1 VASAGLRALALKR
14 SQANEAAC
22 SGLRVAVA
30 QRWSNIGGEDEMQP
44 GLNKPL
50 VLAVDDEPAVLEAY
64 RLILEDNCEVRTVTD
79 GAAALKL
86 LAQEDIRLVILD
98 LRLPDMEG
106 LEVLLRL
113 KEMDEYVGVVVVT
126 AVGDVK
132 TAVRAMQAG
141 ASEYL
146 VKPFDVE
153 TLQAVVS
160 RTLER
165 QALMREVLYLRS
177 EMEGHHAFVDIVGRD
192 EKMLEI
198 FELIKRVADSD
209 ATVLITG
216 ESGTGKELIAR
227 AIHQHSHRAHKP
239 FVAVNCTA
247 IPENLIESE
256 LFGHERGAFTG
267 AVQRRIGKFELA
279 HSGTLF
285 LDEIGNMRLDMQT
298 KLLRALQ
305 EREIERVGGER
316 TIKVDVRIVAATNA
330 DLRELV
336 KARIFRD
343 DLYYR
348 LNVIPIYVPPLR
360 ERPADIPLLVH
371 YFLDKYNRQFNRR
384 VRGFSPTAMEALQA
398 YHWPGNVRELENIVE
413 RLVVIS
419 KHEIIQLRELP
430 LDLQS
435 VQAPLIEQLD
445 EEGYDLRRA
454 VQQFEREY
462 IRRVLEKTHWNQT
475 AAARILGIHRNTL
488 LGKIA
493 QLDLR

>member
-1 VASAGLRALALKR
+1 MHGKESHMQIEAS
-14 SQANEAAC
+14 
-22 SGLRVAVA
+22 
-30 QRWSNIGGEDEMQP
+30 I
-44 GLNKPL
+44 PL
-50 VLAVDDEPAVLEAY
+50 VLAVDDEPGVLESY
-64 RLILEDNCEVRTVTD
+64 KVVLEDTCEVRTVAD
-79 GAAALKL
+79 GTAALKVV
-86 LAQEDIRLVILD
+86 AHEDIRLVILD

-106 LEVLLRL
+106 LEVLQRI
-113 KEMDEYVGVVVVT
+113 KEMDEYLGVIVVT

-153 TLQAVVS
+153 TLQGVVS

-165 QALMREVLYLRS
+165 QALMKEVLYLRS
-177 EMEGHHAFVDIVGRD
+177 EVEGYHSFVDIVGRD
-192 EKMLEI
+192 EKMVEI
-198 FELIKRVADSD
+198 FDLVGQVADSD
-209 ATVLITG
+209 ATVLVTG
-216 ESGTGKELIAR
+216 ESGTGKELVAR
-227 AIHQHSHRAHKP
+227 AIHRQSRRSQRP

-247 IPENLIESE
+247 IPEHLIESE

-279 HSGTLF
+279 HSGTLL
-285 LDEIGNMRLDMQT
+285 LDEIGSMRLDMQT

-336 KARIFRD
+336 KTKAFRD

-348 LNVIPIYVPPLR
+348 LNVIPVFVPPLR
-360 ERPADIPLLVH
+360 SRKGDIALLVQ
-371 YFLDKYNRQFNRR
+371 YFLAKYNRQFNRQ
-384 VRGFSPTAMEALQA
+384 VRGFSLAAMEALQA
-398 YHWPGNVRELENIVE
+398 YDWPGNVRELENIVE

-419 KHEIIQLRELP
+419 KHETIQLRDLP

-435 VQAPLIEQLD
+435 SHTPLVEQME
-445 EEGYDLRRA
+445 EEGYDLRKA

-475 AAARILGIHRNTL
+475 MAARMLGIHRNTL
-488 LGKIA
+488 LGKIE

>member
-1 VASAGLRALALKR
+1 
-14 SQANEAAC
+14 
-22 SGLRVAVA
+22 
-30 QRWSNIGGEDEMQP
+30 MQP
-44 GLNKPL
+44 EASKSL
-50 VLAVDDEPAVLEAY
+50 VLAVDDEPGVLESY
-64 RLILEDNCEVRTVTD
+64 KIILEDTCEVHTVAD
-79 GAAALKL
+79 GTAALKA
-86 LAQEDIRLVILD
+86 LAHEDIRLVILD

-106 LEVLLRL
+106 LEVLLRI
-113 KEMDEYVGVVVVT
+113 KEMDEYIGVIVVT

-165 QALMREVLYLRS
+165 QALMKEVLYLRS
-177 EMEGHHAFVDIVGRD
+177 EVEGYYPFVDIVGRD

-198 FELIKRVADSD
+198 FDLIERVADSD

-227 AIHQHSHRAHKP
+227 AIHQQSRRAQKP

-247 IPENLIESE
+247 IPESLIESE

-285 LDEIGNMRLDMQT
+285 LDEIGSMRLDMQT

-336 KARIFRD
+336 KAKVFRD

-348 LNVIPIYVPPLR
+348 LNVIPVFVPPLR
-360 ERPADIPLLVH
+360 ARKDDIPLLVQ
-371 YFLDKYNRQFNRR
+371 YFIDKYNRQFNRH
-384 VRGFSPTAMEALQA
+384 VRGFSLATMEALQA
-398 YHWPGNVRELENIVE
+398 YDWPGNVRELENIVE

-419 KHEIIQLRELP
+419 KHEMIQLRELP

-435 VQAPLIEQLD
+435 SHTPLVEQLE
-445 EEGYDLRRA
+445 EEGYDLRKA

-462 IRRVLEKTHWNQT
+462 IRRVLEKTRWNQT
-475 AAARILGIHRNTL
+475 LAARMLGIHRNTL
-488 LGKIA
+488 LGKLE

>member
-1 VASAGLRALALKR
+1 MHGKEGHMQSEAS
-14 SQANEAAC
+14 
-22 SGLRVAVA
+22 
-30 QRWSNIGGEDEMQP
+30 IP
-44 GLNKPL
+44 H
-50 VLAVDDEPAVLEAY
+50 VLAVDDEPGVLESY
-64 RLILEDNCEVRTVTD
+64 KVVLEDTCEVRTVSD
-79 GAAALKL
+79 GAAALKV
-86 LAQEDIRLVILD
+86 LAHEDIRLVILD

-106 LEVLLRL
+106 LEVLQRI
-113 KEMDEYVGVVVVT
+113 KEMDEYLGVIVVT

-153 TLQAVVS
+153 TLQGVVS

-165 QALMREVLYLRS
+165 QALMKEVLYLRS
-177 EMEGHHAFVDIVGRD
+177 EVEGYHPFVDIVGRD
-192 EKMLEI
+192 EKMV
-198 FELIKRVADSD
+198 ELFDLVGQVADSD
-209 ATVLITG
+209 ATVLVTG

-227 AIHQHSHRAHKP
+227 AIHRQSRRSQRP

-247 IPENLIESE
+247 IPEHLIESE

-279 HSGTLF
+279 HSGTLL
-285 LDEIGNMRLDMQT
+285 LDEIGSMRLDMQT

-336 KARIFRD
+336 KAKAFRD

-348 LNVIPIYVPPLR
+348 LNVIPVFVPPLR
-360 ERPADIPLLVH
+360 SRKSDIGLLVQ
-371 YFLDKYNRQFNRR
+371 YFLAKYNRQFNRQ
-384 VRGFSPTAMEALQA
+384 VRGFSLAAMDALQA
-398 YHWPGNVRELENIVE
+398 YNWPGNVRELENIVE

-419 KHEIIQLRELP
+419 KHETIQLRDFP

-435 VQAPLIEQLD
+435 AHTPLVEQLE
-445 EEGYDLRRA
+445 EEGYDLRKA

-475 AAARILGIHRNTL
+475 MAARMLGIHRNTL
-488 LGKIA
+488 LGKIE
-493 QLDLR
+493 QLELR

>member
-1 VASAGLRALALKR
+1 
-14 SQANEAAC
+14 
-22 SGLRVAVA
+22 
-30 QRWSNIGGEDEMQP
+30 MQP
-44 GLNKPL
+44 EISKPL
-50 VLAVDDEPAVLEAY
+50 VLAVDDEPSVLESY
-64 RLILEDNCEVRTVTD
+64 KVILEDTCEVRTAAD
-79 GAAALKL
+79 GAAALNI
-86 LAQEDIRLVILD
+86 LAREDIRLVLLD
-98 LRLPDMEG
+98 LRLPGIGG
-106 LEVLLRL
+106 LEVLLRI
-113 KEMDEYVGVVVVT
+113 KEIDEYLGVIVVT

-153 TLQAVVS
+153 TLQGVVS

-165 QALMREVLYLRS
+165 QALMKEVLYLRS
-177 EMEGHHAFVDIVGRD
+177 EVEGYHPFVDIVGRD
-192 EKMLEI
+192 EKMCEI
-198 FELIKRVADSD
+198 FELIERVADSD

-227 AIHQHSHRAHKP
+227 AIHRQSRRAQKP

-247 IPENLIESE
+247 IPEHLIESE

-279 HSGTLF
+279 HGGTLF
-285 LDEIGNMRLDMQT
+285 LDEIGSMRLDMQT

-336 KARIFRD
+336 KAKAFRD

-348 LNVIPIYVPPLR
+348 LNVIPVYVPPLR
-360 ERPADIPLLVH
+360 ARKGDITLLVQ
-371 YFLDKYNRQFNRR
+371 YFLDKYNRHFNRR
-384 VRGFSPTAMEALQA
+384 VQGFSQAAMEAMQA
-398 YHWPGNVRELENIVE
+398 YDWPGNVRELENIVE
-413 RLVVIS
+413 RLVVVS
-419 KHEIIQLRELP
+419 QHEAIQLRELP
-430 LDLQS
+430 LDLQPS
-435 VQAPLIEQLD
+435 HTPLIEQIE
-445 EEGYDLRRA
+445 EEGYDLRKA

-475 AAARILGIHRNTL
+475 VAARMLGIHRNTL
-488 LGKIA
+488 LGKIE
-493 QLDLR
+493 QLELR

>member
-1 VASAGLRALALKR
+1 MPIEAS
-14 SQANEAAC
+14 
-22 SGLRVAVA
+22 
-30 QRWSNIGGEDEMQP
+30 
-44 GLNKPL
+44 KPL
-50 VLAVDDEPAVLEAY
+50 VLAVDDEPGVLESY
-64 RLILEDNCEVRTVTD
+64 KVVLEDTCEVRTISD
-79 GAAALKL
+79 GAAALKV
-86 LAQEDIRLVILD
+86 LAHEDIRLVILD

-106 LEVLLRL
+106 LEVLQRI
-113 KEMDEYVGVVVVT
+113 KEMDEYLGVIVVT

-153 TLQAVVS
+153 TLQGVVS

-165 QALMREVLYLRS
+165 QALMKEVLYLRS
-177 EMEGHHAFVDIVGRD
+177 EVEGYHPFVDIVGRD
-192 EKMLEI
+192 EKMVEI
-198 FELIKRVADSD
+198 FDLIGQVADSD
-209 ATVLITG
+209 ATVLVTG

-227 AIHQHSHRAHKP
+227 AIHRQSRRSQRP

-247 IPENLIESE
+247 IPEHLIESE

-279 HSGTLF
+279 HSGTLL
-285 LDEIGNMRLDMQT
+285 LDEIGSMRLDMQT

-336 KARIFRD
+336 KTKAFRD

-348 LNVIPIYVPPLR
+348 LNVIPVFVPPLR
-360 ERPADIPLLVH
+360 SRKGDIALLVQ
-371 YFLDKYNRQFNRR
+371 YFLSKYNRQFNRS
-384 VRGFSPTAMEALQA
+384 VRGFSLAAMDALHA
-398 YHWPGNVRELENIVE
+398 YDWPGNVRELENIVE

-419 KHEIIQLRELP
+419 RHETIQLRDLP

-435 VQAPLIEQLD
+435 SHTPLVEQL
-445 EEGYDLRRA
+445 EGEGYDLRKA

-475 AAARILGIHRNTL
+475 MAARMLGIHRNTL
-488 LGKIA
+488 LGKIE

>member
-1 VASAGLRALALKR
+1 
-14 SQANEAAC
+14 
-22 SGLRVAVA
+22 
-30 QRWSNIGGEDEMQP
+30 MQP
-44 GLNKPL
+44 EVGNPR
-50 VLAVDDEPAVLEAY
+50 VLAVDDEPGVLESY
-64 RLILEDNCEVRTVTD
+64 KVILEDTCEVRTVAD
-79 GAAALKL
+79 GTTALKVL
-86 LAQEDIRLVILD
+86 THEDVRLVILD

-106 LEVLLRL
+106 IEVLARI
-113 KEMDEYVGVVVVT
+113 KEMDEYLGVIVVT

-146 VKPFDVE
+146 VKPFDIE
-153 TLQAVVS
+153 TLQAIVA

-165 QALMREVLYLRS
+165 QALMKEVLYLRS
-177 EMEGHHAFVDIVGRD
+177 EVEGYHPFVDILGRD

-198 FELIKRVADSD
+198 FELIERVSDSD

-227 AIHQHSHRAHKP
+227 ALHQRSHRALRP
-239 FVAVNCTA
+239 FVAINCTA

-285 LDEIGNMRLDMQT
+285 LDEIGSMRLDMQT

-330 DLRELV
+330 DLRALV
-336 KARIFRD
+336 KAKAFRD

-348 LNVIPIYVPPLR
+348 LNVIPVYVPPLR
-360 ERPADIPLLVH
+360 ARKSDIALLVQ
-371 YFLDKYNRQFNRR
+371 YFLEKYNRQFNRS
-384 VRGFSPTAMEALQA
+384 VRSFSLAAIEAMQA
-398 YHWPGNVRELENIVE
+398 YDWPGNVRELENIVE

-419 KHEIIQLRELP
+419 KHEAIQLRELP
-430 LDLQS
+430 LDFQPS
-435 VQAPLIEQLD
+435 HSPLIEQI
-445 EEGYDLRRA
+445 EEDGYDLRKA

-475 AAARILGIHRNTL
+475 VAARMLGIHRNTL
-488 LGKIA
+488 LGKIE

>member
-1 VASAGLRALALKR
+1 
-14 SQANEAAC
+14 
-22 SGLRVAVA
+22 
-30 QRWSNIGGEDEMQP
+30 
-44 GLNKPL
+44 
-50 VLAVDDEPAVLEAY
+50 
-64 RLILEDNCEVRTVTD
+64 
-79 GAAALKL
+79 
-86 LAQEDIRLVILD
+86 
-98 LRLPDMEG
+98 
-106 LEVLLRL
+106 
-113 KEMDEYVGVVVVT
+113 
-126 AVGDVK
+126 
-132 TAVRAMQAG
+132 MQAG

-153 TLQAVVS
+153 TLQGVVS

-165 QALMREVLYLRS
+165 QALMKEVLYLRS
-177 EMEGHHAFVDIVGRD
+177 EVEGYHPFVDIVGRD
-192 EKMLEI
+192 EKMVEI
-198 FELIKRVADSD
+198 FDLVGQVADSD
-209 ATVLITG
+209 ATVLVTG

-227 AIHQHSHRAHKP
+227 AIHRQSRRSQRP

-247 IPENLIESE
+247 IPEHLIESE

-279 HSGTLF
+279 HGGTLL
-285 LDEIGNMRLDMQT
+285 LDEIGSMRLDMQT

-336 KARIFRD
+336 KTKAFRD

-348 LNVIPIYVPPLR
+348 LNVIPVFVPPLR
-360 ERPADIPLLVH
+360 SRKGDIALLVQ
-371 YFLDKYNRQFNRR
+371 YFLTKYNRQFNRL
-384 VRGFSPTAMEALQA
+384 VRGFSPAAMDALHA
-398 YHWPGNVRELENIVE
+398 YDWPGNVRELENIVE

-419 KHEIIQLRELP
+419 RHETIQLRDLP

-435 VQAPLIEQLD
+435 SHTPLVEQL
-445 EEGYDLRRA
+445 EGEGYDLRKA

-475 AAARILGIHRNTL
+475 VAARMLGIHRNTL
-488 LGKIA
+488 LGKID
-493 QLDLR
+493 QLELR

>member
-1 VASAGLRALALKR
+1 M
-14 SQANEAAC
+14 E
-22 SGLRVAVA
+22 SG
-30 QRWSNIGGEDEMQP
+30 SS
-44 GLNKPL
+44 KPL

-64 RLILEDNCEVRTVTD
+64 RIILEDACEVCAATD
-79 GAAALKL
+79 GAAALKM

-98 LRLPDMEG
+98 LRLPDIEG
-106 LEVLLRL
+106 LEVLLRM
-113 KEMDEYVGVVVVT
+113 KEMDEYLGVVVVT

-146 VKPFDVE
+146 VKPFNIE

-165 QALMREVLYLRS
+165 QALMKEVLYLRS
-177 EMEGHHAFVDIVGRD
+177 EVEGYHPFVDIVGRD

-216 ESGTGKELIAR
+216 ESGTGKELVAR
-227 AIHQHSHRAHKP
+227 AIYQHSRRAQKP

-247 IPENLIESE
+247 VPENLIESE

-267 AVQRRIGKFELA
+267 AIHRRIGKFELA

-285 LDEIGNMRLDMQT
+285 LDEVGSMRLDMQT
-298 KLLRALQ
+298 KLLRVLQ

-336 KARIFRD
+336 KTRLFRD

-348 LNVIPIYVPPLR
+348 LNVVTIYVPPLR
-360 ERPADIPLLVH
+360 ERPGDIPLLVH
-371 YFLDKYNRQFNRR
+371 HFLEKYNRQFNRR
-384 VRGFSPTAMEALQA
+384 VRGFSPAAMEMLRA
-398 YHWPGNVRELENIVE
+398 YQWPGNVRELENIVE

-435 VQAPLIEQLD
+435 SQAPLVEQFD

-462 IRRVLEKTHWNQT
+462 IRRVLEKTRWNQT

-488 LGKIA
+488 LGKIG
-493 QLDLR
+493 QFDLR

>member
-1 VASAGLRALALKR
+1 
-14 SQANEAAC
+14 
-22 SGLRVAVA
+22 
-30 QRWSNIGGEDEMQP
+30 MQP
-44 GLNKPL
+44 EVSKPL
-50 VLAVDDEPAVLEAY
+50 VLAVDDEPGVLESY
-64 RLILEDNCEVRTVTD
+64 KIILEDTCEVRTVAD
-79 GAAALKL
+79 GTAALKVL
-86 LAQEDIRLVILD
+86 THEDIRLVILD

-106 LEVLLRL
+106 LEVLLRV
-113 KEMDEYVGVVVVT
+113 KEMDEYLGVVVVT

-146 VKPFDVE
+146 VKPFDIE
-153 TLQAVVS
+153 TLQAVVA

-165 QALMREVLYLRS
+165 QALMKEVLYLRS
-177 EMEGHHAFVDIVGRD
+177 EVEGYHPFVDIVGRD
-192 EKMLEI
+192 ESMLEI
-198 FELIKRVADSD
+198 FELIDRVSDSD

-227 AIHQHSHRAHKP
+227 ALHQRSHRSLRP
-239 FVAVNCTA
+239 FVAINCTA

-285 LDEIGNMRLDMQT
+285 LDEIGSMRLDMQT

-316 TIKVDVRIVAATNA
+316 TIKVDVRVVAATNA

-336 KARIFRD
+336 KAKAFRD

-348 LNVIPIYVPPLR
+348 LNVIPVYVPPLR
-360 ERPADIPLLVH
+360 ARKGDIALLIQ
-371 YFLDKYNRQFNRR
+371 YFLDKYNRQFNRQ
-384 VRGFSPTAMEALQA
+384 VRGFSPAAIEAMQA
-398 YHWPGNVRELENIVE
+398 YDWPGNVRELENIVE

-419 KHEIIQLRELP
+419 KHESIQLRELP
-430 LDLQS
+430 LDFQPS
-435 VQAPLIEQLD
+435 HSPLIEQI
-445 EEGYDLRRA
+445 EEDGYDLRKA

-475 AAARILGIHRNTL
+475 VAARMLGIHRNTL
-488 LGKIA
+488 LGKIE

>member
-1 VASAGLRALALKR
+1 
-14 SQANEAAC
+14 
-22 SGLRVAVA
+22 
-30 QRWSNIGGEDEMQP
+30 MQP
-44 GLNKPL
+44 EASKPF
-50 VLAVDDEPAVLEAY
+50 VLAVDDEPGVLESY
-64 RLILEDNCEVRTVTD
+64 KIILEDTCEVHTVGD
-79 GAAALKL
+79 GTTALKV
-86 LAQEDIRLVILD
+86 LAHEDIHLVILD

-106 LEVLLRL
+106 LEVLLRI
-113 KEMDEYVGVVVVT
+113 KEMDEYIGVIVVT

-146 VKPFDVE
+146 VKPFDIE

-165 QALMREVLYLRS
+165 QALMKEVLYLRS
-177 EMEGHHAFVDIVGRD
+177 EVEGYHPFVDIVGRD
-192 EKMLEI
+192 ERMLEI
-198 FELIKRVADSD
+198 FELIERVADSD
-209 ATVLITG
+209 ATVLIIG

-227 AIHQHSHRAHKP
+227 AIHQQSCRAQKP

-247 IPENLIESE
+247 IPEHLIESE

-267 AVQRRIGKFELA
+267 AVLRRIGKFELA

-285 LDEIGNMRLDMQT
+285 LDEIGSMRLDMQT

-305 EREIERVGGER
+305 AREIERVGGER

-336 KARIFRD
+336 KTKAFRD

-348 LNVIPIYVPPLR
+348 LNVVPVYVPPLR
-360 ERPADIPLLVH
+360 SRKSDIPLLVQ

-384 VRGFSPTAMEALQA
+384 VRGFSPAAMDTLQG
-398 YHWPGNVRELENIVE
+398 YDWPGNVRELENIVE

-419 KHEIIQLRELP
+419 KHETIQLRELP

-435 VQAPLIEQLD
+435 SHTPLVEQLE
-445 EEGYDLRRA
+445 EEGYDLRKA

-475 AAARILGIHRNTL
+475 VAARMLGIHRNTL
-488 LGKIA
+488 LGKIE
-493 QLDLR
+493 QLELRKGALLPLTEPLSRR

>member
-1 VASAGLRALALKR
+1 MQEKEG
-14 SQANEAAC
+14 
-22 SGLRVAVA
+22 
-30 QRWSNIGGEDEMQP
+30 DMQP
-44 GLNKPL
+44 EASMPL
-50 VLAVDDEPAVLEAY
+50 VLAVDDEPGVLESY
-64 RLILEDNCEVRTVTD
+64 KIILEDTCEVRTVAD
-79 GAAALKL
+79 GTTALKV
-86 LAQEDIRLVILD
+86 LAREDIRLVILD

-106 LEVLLRL
+106 IEVLSRV
-113 KEMDEYVGVVVVT
+113 KEMDEYLGVIVVT

-132 TAVRAMQAG
+132 TAVQAMQAG

-146 VKPFDVE
+146 VKPFDIE
-153 TLQAVVS
+153 TLQAVVA

-165 QALMREVLYLRS
+165 QALMKEVLYLRS
-177 EMEGHHAFVDIVGRD
+177 EVEGYHPFVDIVGRD
-192 EKMLEI
+192 EKMVEI
-198 FELIKRVADSD
+198 FELIERVADSD

-227 AIHQHSHRAHKP
+227 AIHQQSHRAQRP
-239 FVAVNCTA
+239 FVAINCTA
-247 IPENLIESE
+247 IPEHLIESE

-285 LDEIGNMRLDMQT
+285 LDEIGSMRLDMQT

-336 KARIFRD
+336 KARAFRD

-348 LNVIPIYVPPLR
+348 LNVIPVYVPPLR
-360 ERPADIPLLVH
+360 ARKSDIPLLVQ
-371 YFLDKYNRQFNRR
+371 YFLGKYNRQFNRH
-384 VRGFSPTAMEALQA
+384 VQGFSPAAMEVMKT
-398 YHWPGNVRELENIVE
+398 YDWPGNVRELENIVE
-413 RLVVIS
+413 RLVVIT
-419 KHEIIQLRELP
+419 KHESIQLRELP

-435 VQAPLIEQLD
+435 SHAPLVEQLED
-445 EEGYDLRRA
+445 EGYDLRKA

-475 AAARILGIHRNTL
+475 VAARMLGIHRNTL
-488 LGKIA
+488 LGKIE

>member
-1 VASAGLRALALKR
+1 MQFEAS
-14 SQANEAAC
+14 
-22 SGLRVAVA
+22 
-30 QRWSNIGGEDEMQP
+30 
-44 GLNKPL
+44 KPL
-50 VLAVDDEPAVLEAY
+50 VLAVDDEPGVLESY
-64 RLILEDNCEVRTVTD
+64 KVVLEETCDVRTVAEA
-79 GAAALKL
+79 AAALKVL
-86 LAQEDIRLVILD
+86 THEDIRLVILD

-106 LEVLLRL
+106 LDVLMRI
-113 KEMDEYVGVVVVT
+113 KEMDEYLGVIVVT

-132 TAVRAMQAG
+132 TAVQAMQAG

-153 TLQAVVS
+153 TLQGVVS

-165 QALMREVLYLRS
+165 QALMKEVLYLRS
-177 EMEGHHAFVDIVGRD
+177 EVEGYHPFVDIVGRD
-192 EKMLEI
+192 EKMVEI
-198 FELIKRVADSD
+198 FELVGQVADSD
-209 ATVLITG
+209 ATVLVTG
-216 ESGTGKELIAR
+216 ESGTGKELVAR
-227 AIHQHSHRAHKP
+227 AIHRQSRRSHRP

-247 IPENLIESE
+247 IPEHLIESE

-279 HSGTLF
+279 HSGTLL
-285 LDEIGNMRLDMQT
+285 LDEIGSMRLDMQT
-298 KLLRALQ
+298 KLLRVLQ

-330 DLRELV
+330 DLREMV
-336 KARIFRD
+336 KTKAFRD

-348 LNVIPIYVPPLR
+348 LNVIPVFVPPLR
-360 ERPADIPLLVH
+360 SRKSDMPLLVQ

-384 VRGFSPTAMEALQA
+384 VRGFSLAAIEALQA
-398 YHWPGNVRELENIVE
+398 YDWPGNVRELENIVE

-419 KHEIIQLRELP
+419 KHEMIQLRDLP

-435 VQAPLIEQLD
+435 SHTPLVEQLG
-445 EEGYDLRRA
+445 EEGYDLRKA

-475 AAARILGIHRNTL
+475 MAARMLGIHRNTL
-488 LGKIA
+488 LGKIE

>member
-1 VASAGLRALALKR
+1 
-14 SQANEAAC
+14 
-22 SGLRVAVA
+22 
-30 QRWSNIGGEDEMQP
+30 MQP
-44 GLNKPL
+44 ELSKPL
-50 VLAVDDEPAVLEAY
+50 VLAVDDEPGVLESY
-64 RLILEDNCEVRTVTD
+64 KVVLEDTCEVRTVAD
-79 GAAALKL
+79 GIAALHV
-86 LAQEDIRLVILD
+86 LAHEDIRLVILD

-106 LEVLLRL
+106 LEVLLRI
-113 KEMDEYVGVVVVT
+113 KEMDEYLGVIVVT

-146 VKPFDVE
+146 VKPFDIE
-153 TLQAVVS
+153 TLQAVVA

-165 QALMREVLYLRS
+165 QALMKEVLYLRS
-177 EMEGHHAFVDIVGRD
+177 EVEGYHAFVDIVGRD
-192 EKMLEI
+192 ENMLEI
-198 FELIKRVADSD
+198 FELIERVADSD

-227 AIHQHSHRAHKP
+227 AIHQQSHRVQKP

-247 IPENLIESE
+247 IPEQLIESE

-279 HSGTLF
+279 HGGTLL
-285 LDEIGNMRLDMQT
+285 LDEIGSMRLDMQT

-305 EREIERVGGER
+305 EREIERIGGER

-336 KARIFRD
+336 KTKAFRD

-348 LNVIPIYVPPLR
+348 LNVIPVFVPPLR
-360 ERPADIPLLVH
+360 SRKNDIPLLIQ
-371 YFLDKYNRQFNRR
+371 YFLAKYNRQFNRC
-384 VRGFSPTAMEALQA
+384 VRGFSLAAMDALQT
-398 YHWPGNVRELENIVE
+398 YDWPGNVRELENIVE

-419 KHEIIQLRELP
+419 KHESIQLRELP

-435 VQAPLIEQLD
+435 SHTPLVEQL
-445 EEGYDLRRA
+445 EQEGYDLRKA

-475 AAARILGIHRNTL
+475 LAARMLGIHRNTL
-488 LGKIA
+488 LGKME

>member
-1 VASAGLRALALKR
+1 MQLGASK
-14 SQANEAAC
+14 S
-22 SGLRVAVA
+22 
-30 QRWSNIGGEDEMQP
+30 
-44 GLNKPL
+44 L
-50 VLAVDDEPAVLEAY
+50 VLAVDDEPGVLESYKA
-64 RLILEDNCEVRTVTD
+64 ILEDTCEVCTAGN
-79 GAAALKL
+79 GAEALDI
-86 LAQEDIRLVILD
+86 LAREDIHLVILD
-98 LRLPDMEG
+98 LRLPDIEG
-106 LEVLLRL
+106 LEVLLRI
-113 KEMDEYVGVVVVT
+113 KEMDEYVGVLVVT

-141 ASEYL
+141 ASEYM

-153 TLQAVVS
+153 TLQAVIS
-160 RTLER
+160 RSLER
-165 QALMREVLYLRS
+165 QALMKEVLYLRS
-177 EMEGHHAFVDIVGRD
+177 EVEGYHPFVDIVGRD
-192 EKMLEI
+192 EKMVEI

-227 AIHQHSHRAHKP
+227 AIHQQSQRLQRP
-239 FVAVNCTA
+239 FIAVNCTA
-247 IPENLIESE
+247 IPEHLIESE

-279 HSGTLF
+279 HTGTLL
-285 LDEIGNMRLDMQT
+285 LDEIGSMRLDMQT
-298 KLLRALQ
+298 KLLRVLQ

-336 KARIFRD
+336 KTKDFRD

-360 ERPADIPLLVH
+360 ARKADIPLLVH
-371 YFLDKYNRQFNRR
+371 YFLDKFNRQFSRG
-384 VRGFSPTAMEALQA
+384 VRGFSPAAMEALEA
-398 YHWPGNVRELENIVE
+398 YDWPGNVRELENIVE

-419 KHEIIQLRELP
+419 KHEMIQLRELP

-435 VQAPLIEQLD
+435 SHTPLVEQLD
-445 EEGYDLRRA
+445 AEGYDLRKA

-462 IRRVLEKTHWNQT
+462 IRRVLEKTRWNQT
-475 AAARILGIHRNTL
+475 AAARMLGIHRNTL
-488 LGKIA
+488 LGKIE

>member
-1 VASAGLRALALKR
+1 M
-14 SQANEAAC
+14 Q
-22 SGLRVAVA
+22 SGP
-30 QRWSNIGGEDEMQP
+30 S
-44 GLNKPL
+44 KPL

-64 RLILEDNCEVRTVTD
+64 RIILEDACEVRTATD

-86 LAQEDIRLVILD
+86 LAQEDIHLVILD
-98 LRLPDMEG
+98 LRLPDIEG
-106 LEVLLRL
+106 LEVLLRM
-113 KEMDEYVGVVVVT
+113 KEMDEYLGVVVVT

-146 VKPFDVE
+146 VKPFNVE
-153 TLQAVVS
+153 TLQTVVS

-165 QALMREVLYLRS
+165 QALMKEVLYLRS
-177 EMEGHHAFVDIVGRD
+177 EVEGYHPFVDIVGRD
-192 EKMLEI
+192 EKMLDI
-198 FELIKRVADSD
+198 FDLVKRVADSD

-216 ESGTGKELIAR
+216 ESGTGKELVAR
-227 AIHQHSHRAHKP
+227 ALHQHSRRALKP

-267 AVQRRIGKFELA
+267 AVQRRMGKFELA

-285 LDEIGNMRLDMQT
+285 LDEIGSMRLDMQT

-330 DLRELV
+330 DLRELI
-336 KARIFRD
+336 KTRSFRD

-348 LNVIPIYVPPLR
+348 LNVVPIYVPPLR
-360 ERPADIPLLVH
+360 ERPTDIPLLVH
-371 YFLDKYNRQFNRR
+371 HFMEKYNRQFNRR
-384 VRGFSPTAMEALQA
+384 FRGFSPAAMEMLRV

-435 VQAPLIEQLD
+435 SQAPLVEQCD
-445 EEGYDLRRA
+445 EEGYDLRKA

-462 IRRVLEKTHWNQT
+462 IRRVLDKTRWNQT

-488 LGKIA
+488 LGKIE
-493 QLDLR
+493 QFDLR

>member
-1 VASAGLRALALKR
+1 
-14 SQANEAAC
+14 
-22 SGLRVAVA
+22 
-30 QRWSNIGGEDEMQP
+30 MQP
-44 GLNKPL
+44 EVGNPL
-50 VLAVDDEPAVLEAY
+50 VLAVDDEPGVLESY
-64 RLILEDNCEVRTVTD
+64 KVILEDTCEVRTVAD
-79 GAAALKL
+79 GTTALKVL
-86 LAQEDIRLVILD
+86 THEDVRLVILD

-106 LEVLLRL
+106 IEVLARI
-113 KEMDEYVGVVVVT
+113 KEMDEYLGVIVVT

-146 VKPFDVE
+146 VKPFDIE
-153 TLQAVVS
+153 TLQAIVA

-165 QALMREVLYLRS
+165 QALMKEVLYLRS
-177 EMEGHHAFVDIVGRD
+177 EVEGYHPFVDILGRD

-198 FELIKRVADSD
+198 FELIERVSDSD

-216 ESGTGKELIAR
+216 ESGTGKELVAR
-227 AIHQHSHRAHKP
+227 ALHQRSHRALRP
-239 FVAVNCTA
+239 FVAINCTA

-285 LDEIGNMRLDMQT
+285 LDEIGSMRLDMQT

-330 DLRELV
+330 DLRALI
-336 KARIFRD
+336 KAKAFRD

-348 LNVIPIYVPPLR
+348 LNVIPVYVPPLR
-360 ERPADIPLLVH
+360 VRKSDIALLVQ
-371 YFLDKYNRQFNRR
+371 YFLEKYNRQFNRR
-384 VRGFSPTAMEALQA
+384 VRSFSLAAIEAMQA
-398 YHWPGNVRELENIVE
+398 YDWPGNVRELENIVE

-419 KHEIIQLRELP
+419 KHEAIQLRELP
-430 LDLQS
+430 LDFQPS
-435 VQAPLIEQLD
+435 YSPLIEQI
-445 EEGYDLRRA
+445 EEDGYDLRKA

-475 AAARILGIHRNTL
+475 VAARMLGIHRNTL
-488 LGKIA
+488 LGKIE

>member
-1 VASAGLRALALKR
+1 
-14 SQANEAAC
+14 
-22 SGLRVAVA
+22 
-30 QRWSNIGGEDEMQP
+30 MQ
-44 GLNKPL
+44 GVSSKPL

-64 RLILEDNCEVRTVTD
+64 RIILEDTCELCTATE

-86 LAQEDIRLVILD
+86 FAREDIHLVILD

-106 LEVLLRL
+106 LEVLRRM
-113 KEMDEYVGVVVVT
+113 KEMDEYVGVIIAT
-126 AVGDVK
+126 AVEDVK
-132 TAVRAMQAG
+132 TAVRAMQVG

-153 TLQAVVS
+153 TLQTVVS

-165 QALMREVLYLRS
+165 QALMKEVLYLRS
-177 EMEGHHAFVDIVGRD
+177 EMEDAHPFVDIVGRD

-227 AIHQHSHRAHKP
+227 AIHQHSRRLHKP
-239 FVAVNCTA
+239 FVAVNCSA
-247 IPENLIESE
+247 IPDNLIESE

-267 AVQRRIGKFELA
+267 AMQRRIGKFELA
-279 HSGTLF
+279 HGGTLF
-285 LDEIGNMRLDMQT
+285 LDEIGTMRLDMQT
-298 KLLRALQ
+298 KLLRVLQ

-336 KARIFRD
+336 KAKAFRD

-360 ERPADIPLLVH
+360 ERKADIPLLVQH
-371 YFLDKYNRQFNRR
+371 FLEKYNRQFHRR
-384 VRGFSPTAMEALQA
+384 VRGFSPAAMAALQA

-419 KHEIIQLRELP
+419 QHEIIQLRELP
-430 LDLQS
+430 LDMQPAQ
-435 VQAPLIEQLD
+435 VPLVERLD
-445 EEGYDLRRA
+445 AEEYDLRRA

-462 IRRVLEKTHWNQT
+462 IRRVLEKTRWNQT

-488 LGKIA
+488 LGKIE

>member
-1 VASAGLRALALKR
+1 
-14 SQANEAAC
+14 
-22 SGLRVAVA
+22 
-30 QRWSNIGGEDEMQP
+30 MQP
-44 GLNKPL
+44 EVSKPL
-50 VLAVDDEPAVLEAY
+50 VLAVDDEPGVLESY
-64 RLILEDNCEVRTVTD
+64 KIILEDTCEVRTVAD
-79 GAAALKL
+79 GTAALKV
-86 LAQEDIRLVILD
+86 LAHEDIRLVILD

-106 LEVLLRL
+106 VEVLLRI
-113 KEMDEYVGVVVVT
+113 KEMDEYLGVIVVT

-146 VKPFDVE
+146 VKPFDIE
-153 TLQAVVS
+153 TLQAVVA

-165 QALMREVLYLRS
+165 QALMKEVLYLRS
-177 EMEGHHAFVDIVGRD
+177 EVEGYHPFVDIVGRD

-198 FELIKRVADSD
+198 FELIERVSDSD

-227 AIHQHSHRAHKP
+227 ALHQRSHRSLRP
-239 FVAVNCTA
+239 FVAINCTA

-285 LDEIGNMRLDMQT
+285 LDEIGSMRLDMQT

-316 TIKVDVRIVAATNA
+316 TIKVDVRVVAATNA

-336 KARIFRD
+336 KAKAFRD

-348 LNVIPIYVPPLR
+348 LNVIPVYVPPLR
-360 ERPADIPLLVH
+360 ARKGDIALLIQ
-371 YFLDKYNRQFNRR
+371 YFLEKYNRQFNRR
-384 VRGFSPTAMEALQA
+384 VRGFSPAAIEAMQA
-398 YHWPGNVRELENIVE
+398 YDWPGNVRELENIVE

-419 KHEIIQLRELP
+419 KHESIQLRELP
-430 LDLQS
+430 LDLHS
-435 VQAPLIEQLD
+435 SHTPLVEQLE
-445 EEGYDLRRA
+445 EEGYDLRKA

-475 AAARILGIHRNTL
+475 VAARMLGIHRNTL
-488 LGKIA
+488 LGKIE

>member
-1 VASAGLRALALKR
+1 MRPEAS
-14 SQANEAAC
+14 N
-22 SGLRVAVA
+22 
-30 QRWSNIGGEDEMQP
+30 
-44 GLNKPL
+44 PL
-50 VLAVDDEPAVLEAY
+50 VLAVDDEPGVLESYKA
-64 RLILEDNCEVRTVTD
+64 ILEDTCEVCTAGNGVE
-79 GAAALKL
+79 ALDT
-86 LAQEDIRLVILD
+86 LAREDIHLVILD
-98 LRLPDMEG
+98 LKLPDMEG
-106 LEVLLRL
+106 LEVLLRI
-113 KEMDEYVGVVVVT
+113 KEMDEYIGVIVVT

-141 ASEYL
+141 SSEYM

-165 QALMREVLYLRS
+165 QALMKEVLYLRS
-177 EMEGHHAFVDIVGRD
+177 EVEGYHPFVDIVGRD

-227 AIHQHSHRAHKP
+227 AIHQQSQRVQRP
-239 FVAVNCTA
+239 FIAVNCTA
-247 IPENLIESE
+247 IPEHLIESE

-279 HSGTLF
+279 HTGTLF
-285 LDEIGNMRLDMQT
+285 LDEIGSMRLDMQA
-298 KLLRALQ
+298 KLLRVLQ

-316 TIKVDVRIVAATNA
+316 TIKVDVRVVAATNA

-336 KARIFRD
+336 KTKAFRD

-360 ERPADIPLLVH
+360 ARKADIPLLVP
-371 YFLDKYNRQFNRR
+371 YFLDKFNRQFNRR
-384 VRGFSPTAMEALQA
+384 MRGFSPAAMEAMEA
-398 YHWPGNVRELENIVE
+398 YDWPGNVRELENIVE

-419 KHEIIQLRELP
+419 KHEMIQLRELP

-435 VQAPLIEQLD
+435 SHTPLVERLD
-445 EEGYDLRRA
+445 AEGYDLRKA

-462 IRRVLEKTHWNQT
+462 IRRVLEKTRWNQT

-488 LGKIA
+488 LGKIE

>member
-1 VASAGLRALALKR
+1 MRPETS
-14 SQANEAAC
+14 
-22 SGLRVAVA
+22 
-30 QRWSNIGGEDEMQP
+30 
-44 GLNKPL
+44 KPL
-50 VLAVDDEPAVLEAY
+50 VLAVDDEPGVLEAY
-64 RLILEDNCEVRTVTD
+64 KVILEDTCEVRSALD

-86 LAQEDIRLVILD
+86 LSREDIHLVLLD

-106 LEVLLRL
+106 LEVLLRI
-113 KEMDEYVGVVVVT
+113 KEMDEHIGVIVVT
-126 AVGDVK
+126 AIGDVK

-146 VKPFDVE
+146 VKPFDIE
-153 TLQAVVS
+153 SLQAGVS

-165 QALMREVLYLRS
+165 QALLKEVLYLRS
-177 EMEGHHAFVDIVGRD
+177 EVEEYHAFVDIVGRD
-192 EKMLEI
+192 EHMLEI
-198 FELIKRVADSD
+198 FDLIGRVADSD

-227 AIHQHSHRAHKP
+227 AIHQQSHRAQRP

-247 IPENLIESE
+247 IPEQLIESE

-279 HSGTLF
+279 HTGTLF
-285 LDEIGNMRLDMQT
+285 LDEIGSMRLDMQT

-336 KARIFRD
+336 KEKAFRD

-348 LNVIPIYVPPLR
+348 LNVIPVYVPPLR
-360 ERPADIPLLVH
+360 ARREDIPLLVR
-371 YFLDKYNRQFNRR
+371 YFLDKYNRQFNRHL
-384 VRGFSPTAMEALQA
+384 RGFSLAAMEALQA
-398 YHWPGNVRELENIVE
+398 YDWPGNVRELENIVE

-419 KHEIIQLRELP
+419 KHDIVQLRELP

-435 VQAPLIEQLD
+435 SHTPLIEQLD
-445 EEGYDLRRA
+445 EQGYDLRKA

-475 AAARILGIHRNTL
+475 AAARMLGIHRNTL
-488 LGKIA
+488 LGKIE

>member
-1 VASAGLRALALKR
+1 
-14 SQANEAAC
+14 
-22 SGLRVAVA
+22 
-30 QRWSNIGGEDEMQP
+30 MQP
-44 GLNKPL
+44 ELSKPL
-50 VLAVDDEPAVLEAY
+50 VLAVDDELGVLESY
-64 RLILEDNCEVRTVTD
+64 KVVLEDTCDVRTVSD
-79 GAAALKL
+79 GTAALNV
-86 LAQEDIRLVILD
+86 LAHEDIRLVILD

-106 LEVLLRL
+106 LEVLLRI
-113 KEMDEYVGVVVVT
+113 KEMDEYLGVIVVT

-146 VKPFDVE
+146 VKPFDIE

-165 QALMREVLYLRS
+165 QALMQEVLYLRS
-177 EMEGHHAFVDIVGRD
+177 EVEGYHSFVDIVGHD
-192 EKMLEI
+192 ENMLEI
-198 FELIKRVADSD
+198 FELIERVADSD

-227 AIHQHSHRAHKP
+227 ALHQQSRRAQKP

-247 IPENLIESE
+247 IPEQLIESE

-279 HSGTLF
+279 HGGTLF
-285 LDEIGNMRLDMQT
+285 LDEIGSMRLDMQT

-336 KARIFRD
+336 KTKAFRD

-348 LNVIPIYVPPLR
+348 LNVIPVFVPPLR
-360 ERPADIPLLVH
+360 SRKSDIPLLIQ
-371 YFLDKYNRQFNRR
+371 YFLAKYNRQFNNRC
-384 VRGFSPTAMEALQA
+384 VRGFSLAAMDALQA
-398 YHWPGNVRELENIVE
+398 YDWPGNVRELENIVE

-419 KHEIIQLRELP
+419 KHETIQLRELP

-435 VQAPLIEQLD
+435 SHTPLVEQLE
-445 EEGYDLRRA
+445 EEGYDLRKA

-475 AAARILGIHRNTL
+475 VAARMLGIHRNTL
-488 LGKIA
+488 LGKIE

>member
-1 VASAGLRALALKR
+1 MAIALEQGREERMQSEAS
-14 SQANEAAC
+14 
-22 SGLRVAVA
+22 
-30 QRWSNIGGEDEMQP
+30 
-44 GLNKPL
+44 KPL
-50 VLAVDDEPAVLEAY
+50 VLAVDDEPGVLEAY
-64 RLILEDNCEVRTVTD
+64 KVILEDSYDVHTAPD

-86 LAQEDIRLVILD
+86 LSREDIHLVILD

-106 LEVLLRL
+106 LEVLLRI
-113 KEMDEYVGVVVVT
+113 KEMDEYIGVIVVT

-146 VKPFDVE
+146 VKPFDIDS
-153 TLQAVVS
+153 LQAGVL

-165 QALMREVLYLRS
+165 QALMKEVLYLRS
-177 EMEGHHAFVDIVGRD
+177 EVEEYHAFVDIVGRD
-192 EKMLEI
+192 DKMLEI
-198 FELIKRVADSD
+198 FDLIGRVADSD

-227 AIHQHSHRAHKP
+227 ALHQQSHRAQRP

-247 IPENLIESE
+247 IPEQLVESE

-267 AVQRRIGKFELA
+267 AVQRRMGKFELA
-279 HSGTLF
+279 NLGTLF
-285 LDEIGNMRLDMQT
+285 LDEIGSMRLDMQT

-305 EREIERVGGER
+305 AREIERVGGER

-336 KARIFRD
+336 KERAFRD

-360 ERPADIPLLVH
+360 TRRGDIALLVR

-384 VRGFSPTAMEALQA
+384 LRGLSPAATEAFQT
-398 YHWPGNVRELENIVE
+398 YDWPGNVRELENIVE

-419 KHEIIQLRELP
+419 KHETVQLRELP
-430 LDLQS
+430 LDLQPS
-435 VQAPLIEQLD
+435 HTPLIEQLD
-445 EEGYDLRRA
+445 NQGYDLRKA
-454 VQQFEREY
+454 VHQFEREY
-462 IRRVLEKTHWNQT
+462 IRRVLERTHWNQT
-475 AAARILGIHRNTL
+475 AAARMLGIHRNTL
-488 LGKIA
+488 LGKIE

>member
-1 VASAGLRALALKR
+1 
-14 SQANEAAC
+14 
-22 SGLRVAVA
+22 
-30 QRWSNIGGEDEMQP
+30 MQP
-44 GLNKPL
+44 EVSKPL
-50 VLAVDDEPAVLEAY
+50 VLAVDDELGVLESY
-64 RLILEDNCEVRTVTD
+64 KIILEDTCEVRTVAD
-79 GAAALKL
+79 GTAALKV
-86 LAQEDIRLVILD
+86 LAHEDIRLVILD

-106 LEVLLRL
+106 LEVLLRI
-113 KEMDEYVGVVVVT
+113 KEMDEYLGVIVVT

-146 VKPFDVE
+146 VKPFDIE
-153 TLQAVVS
+153 TLQAVVA

-165 QALMREVLYLRS
+165 QALMKEVLYLRS
-177 EMEGHHAFVDIVGRD
+177 EVEGYHPFVDIVGRD

-198 FELIKRVADSD
+198 FELIERVSDSD

-227 AIHQHSHRAHKP
+227 ALHQRSHRSLRP
-239 FVAVNCTA
+239 FVAINCTA

-285 LDEIGNMRLDMQT
+285 LDEIGSMRLDMQT

-316 TIKVDVRIVAATNA
+316 TIKVDVRVVAATNA

-336 KARIFRD
+336 KAKAFRD

-348 LNVIPIYVPPLR
+348 LNVIPVYVPPLR
-360 ERPADIPLLVH
+360 ARKGDIALLIQ
-371 YFLDKYNRQFNRR
+371 YFLEKYNRRFNRR
-384 VRGFSPTAMEALQA
+384 VRGFSLAAIEAMQA
-398 YHWPGNVRELENIVE
+398 YDWPGNVRELENIVE

-419 KHEIIQLRELP
+419 KHASIQLRELP

-435 VQAPLIEQLD
+435 SHTPLVEQLE
-445 EEGYDLRRA
+445 EEGYDLRKA
-454 VQQFEREY
+454 VHQFEREY
-462 IRRVLEKTHWNQT
+462 IRRVLEKTRWNQT
-475 AAARILGIHRNTL
+475 VAARMLGIHRNTL
-488 LGKIA
+488 LGKIE

>member
-1 VASAGLRALALKR
+1 
-14 SQANEAAC
+14 
-22 SGLRVAVA
+22 
-30 QRWSNIGGEDEMQP
+30 MQP
-44 GLNKPL
+44 EVSKPL
-50 VLAVDDEPAVLEAY
+50 VLAVDDELGVLESY
-64 RLILEDNCEVRTVTD
+64 KIILEDTCEVRTVAD
-79 GAAALKL
+79 GTAALKV
-86 LAQEDIRLVILD
+86 LAHEDIRLVILD

-106 LEVLLRL
+106 LEVLLRI
-113 KEMDEYVGVVVVT
+113 KEMDEYLGVIVVT

-146 VKPFDVE
+146 VKPFDIE
-153 TLQAVVS
+153 TLQAVVA

-165 QALMREVLYLRS
+165 QALMKEVLYLRS
-177 EMEGHHAFVDIVGRD
+177 EVEGYHPFVDIVGRD

-198 FELIKRVADSD
+198 FELIERVSDSD

-227 AIHQHSHRAHKP
+227 ALHQRSHRSLRP
-239 FVAVNCTA
+239 FVAINCTA

-285 LDEIGNMRLDMQT
+285 LDEIGSMRLDMQT

-316 TIKVDVRIVAATNA
+316 TIKVDVRVVAATNA

-336 KARIFRD
+336 KAKAFRD

-348 LNVIPIYVPPLR
+348 LNVIPVYVPPLR
-360 ERPADIPLLVH
+360 ARKGDIALLIQ
-371 YFLDKYNRQFNRR
+371 YFLEKYNRRFNRR
-384 VRGFSPTAMEALQA
+384 VRGFSLAAIEAMQA
-398 YHWPGNVRELENIVE
+398 YDWPGNVRELENIVE

-419 KHEIIQLRELP
+419 KHESIQLRELP

-435 VQAPLIEQLD
+435 SHTPLVEQLE
-445 EEGYDLRRA
+445 EEGYDLRKA
-454 VQQFEREY
+454 VHQFEREY
-462 IRRVLEKTHWNQT
+462 IRRVLEKTRWNQT
-475 AAARILGIHRNTL
+475 VAARMLGIHRNTL
-488 LGKIA
+488 LGKIE

>member
-1 VASAGLRALALKR
+1 MRPEAS
-14 SQANEAAC
+14 
-22 SGLRVAVA
+22 
-30 QRWSNIGGEDEMQP
+30 
-44 GLNKPL
+44 KPL
-50 VLAVDDEPAVLEAY
+50 VLAVDDEPGVLESYKA
-64 RLILEDNCEVRTVTD
+64 ILEDTCEVRTAGNGVE
-79 GAAALKL
+79 ALDT
-86 LAQEDIRLVILD
+86 LAREDIHLVILD
-98 LRLPDMEG
+98 LKLPDMEG
-106 LEVLLRL
+106 LEVLLRI
-113 KEMDEYVGVVVVT
+113 KEMDEYIGVIVVT

-141 ASEYL
+141 SSEYM

-160 RTLER
+160 RTSER
-165 QALMREVLYLRS
+165 QALMKEVLYLRS
-177 EMEGHHAFVDIVGRD
+177 EVEGYHPFVDIVGRD

-227 AIHQHSHRAHKP
+227 AIHQQSQRVQRP
-239 FVAVNCTA
+239 FIAVNCTA
-247 IPENLIESE
+247 IPEHLIESE

-279 HSGTLF
+279 HTGTLF
-285 LDEIGNMRLDMQT
+285 LDEIGSMRLDMQA
-298 KLLRALQ
+298 KLLRVLQ

-316 TIKVDVRIVAATNA
+316 TIKVDVRVVAATNA
-330 DLRELV
+330 DLRELIKM
-336 KARIFRD
+336 KAFRD

-360 ERPADIPLLVH
+360 ARKADIPLLVH
-371 YFLDKYNRQFNRR
+371 YFLDKFNRQFNRCM
-384 VRGFSPTAMEALQA
+384 RGFSPAAMEALEA
-398 YHWPGNVRELENIVE
+398 YDWPGNVRELENIVE

-419 KHEIIQLRELP
+419 KHEMIQLRELP

-435 VQAPLIEQLD
+435 SHTPLVEQLD
-445 EEGYDLRRA
+445 AEGYDLRKA

-462 IRRVLEKTHWNQT
+462 IRRVLEKTRWNQT

-488 LGKIA
+488 LGKIE

>member
-1 VASAGLRALALKR
+1 M
-14 SQANEAAC
+14 Q
-22 SGLRVAVA
+22 SGP
-30 QRWSNIGGEDEMQP
+30 S
-44 GLNKPL
+44 KPL

-64 RLILEDNCEVRTVTD
+64 RIILEDACEVCAATD

-86 LAQEDIRLVILD
+86 LAQEDIHLVILD
-98 LRLPDMEG
+98 LRLPDIEG
-106 LEVLLRL
+106 LEVLLRM
-113 KEMDEYVGVVVVT
+113 KEMDEYLGVVVVT

-146 VKPFDVE
+146 VKPFNVE
-153 TLQAVVS
+153 TLQTVVS

-165 QALMREVLYLRS
+165 QALMKEVLYLRS
-177 EMEGHHAFVDIVGRD
+177 EMEGYHPFVDIVGRD

-198 FELIKRVADSD
+198 FELVKRVADSD

-216 ESGTGKELIAR
+216 ESGTGKELVAR
-227 AIHQHSHRAHKP
+227 AIHQHSRRAQKP

-285 LDEIGNMRLDMQT
+285 LDEIGSMRLDMQT

-316 TIKVDVRIVAATNA
+316 TMKVDVRIVAATNA

-336 KARIFRD
+336 KTRIFRD

-360 ERPADIPLLVH
+360 ERPTDIPLLVH
-371 YFLDKYNRQFNRR
+371 HFLEKYNRRFNRR
-384 VRGFSPTAMEALQA
+384 VRGFSPAAMEMLRV

-435 VQAPLIEQLD
+435 SQAPLVEQFD
-445 EEGYDLRRA
+445 EEGYDLRKA

-462 IRRVLEKTHWNQT
+462 IRRVLEKTRWNQT
-475 AAARILGIHRNTL
+475 AAARILGIHRNTM
-488 LGKIA
+488 LGKIE
-493 QLDLR
+493 QFDLR

>member
-1 VASAGLRALALKR
+1 
-14 SQANEAAC
+14 
-22 SGLRVAVA
+22 
-30 QRWSNIGGEDEMQP
+30 MQP
-44 GLNKPL
+44 EVSKPL
-50 VLAVDDEPAVLEAY
+50 VLAVDDEPGVLESY
-64 RLILEDNCEVRTVTD
+64 KVILEDTCEVRTVAD
-79 GAAALKL
+79 GTAALKV
-86 LAQEDIRLVILD
+86 LAHEDIRLVILD

-106 LEVLLRL
+106 LEVLLRI
-113 KEMDEYVGVVVVT
+113 KEMDEYLGVIVVT

-146 VKPFDVE
+146 VKPFDID
-153 TLQAVVS
+153 TLQAVVA

-165 QALMREVLYLRS
+165 QALMKEVLYLRS
-177 EMEGHHAFVDIVGRD
+177 EVEGYHPFVDIVGRD

-198 FELIKRVADSD
+198 FELIERVSDSD

-227 AIHQHSHRAHKP
+227 ALHQRSHRSLRP
-239 FVAVNCTA
+239 FVAINCTA

-285 LDEIGNMRLDMQT
+285 LDEIGSMRLDMQT

-316 TIKVDVRIVAATNA
+316 TIKVDVRVVAATNA

-336 KARIFRD
+336 KAKAFRD

-348 LNVIPIYVPPLR
+348 LNVIPVYVPPLR
-360 ERPADIPLLVH
+360 ARKGDIALLIQ
-371 YFLDKYNRQFNRR
+371 YFLEKYNRRFNRR
-384 VRGFSPTAMEALQA
+384 VRGFSLAALEAMQA
-398 YHWPGNVRELENIVE
+398 YDWPGNVRELENIVE

-419 KHEIIQLRELP
+419 KHESIQLRELP

-435 VQAPLIEQLD
+435 SHTPLVEQLE
-445 EEGYDLRRA
+445 EEGYDLRKA
-454 VQQFEREY
+454 VHQFEREY
-462 IRRVLEKTHWNQT
+462 IRRVLEKTRWNQT
-475 AAARILGIHRNTL
+475 VAARMLGIHRNTL
-488 LGKIA
+488 LGKIE

>member
-1 VASAGLRALALKR
+1 MQS
-14 SQANEAAC
+14 EA
-22 SGLRVAVA
+22 R
-30 QRWSNIGGEDEMQP
+30 
-44 GLNKPL
+44 KPL
-50 VLAVDDEPAVLEAY
+50 VLAVDDEPGVLEAY
-64 RLILEDNCEVRTVTD
+64 KVILEDDYDVHTCPD

-86 LAQEDIRLVILD
+86 LSREEIHLVILD

-106 LEVLLRL
+106 LEVLLRI
-113 KEMDEYVGVVVVT
+113 KEMDEYIGVIVVT

-146 VKPFDVE
+146 VKPFDIE
-153 TLQAVVS
+153 SLQAGVL

-165 QALMREVLYLRS
+165 QALMKEVLYLRS
-177 EMEGHHAFVDIVGRD
+177 EVEEYHAFVDIVGRD

-198 FELIKRVADSD
+198 FDLIGRVADSD

-227 AIHQHSHRAHKP
+227 ALHQQSYRSQRP

-247 IPENLIESE
+247 IPEQLVESE

-267 AVQRRIGKFELA
+267 AVQRRVGKFELA
-279 HSGTLF
+279 QMGTLF
-285 LDEIGNMRLDMQT
+285 LDEIGSMRLDMQT

-305 EREIERVGGER
+305 AREIERVGGER
-316 TIKVDVRIVAATNA
+316 TIKVDVRIIAATNA
-330 DLRELV
+330 DLQELV
-336 KARIFRD
+336 RERAFRD

-348 LNVIPIYVPPLR
+348 LNVIPVHVPPLR
-360 ERPADIPLLVH
+360 TRRGDIPLLLR

-384 VRGFSPTAMEALQA
+384 LRGLSPAATEAFQT
-398 YHWPGNVRELENIVE
+398 YDWPGNVRELENIVE

-419 KHEIIQLRELP
+419 KHETVQLRELP
-430 LDLQS
+430 LDLQPS
-435 VQAPLIEQLD
+435 HTPLIEQLD
-445 EEGYDLRRA
+445 NQGYDLRKA
-454 VQQFEREY
+454 VHQFEREY
-462 IRRVLEKTHWNQT
+462 IRRVLEKTRWNQT

-488 LGKIA
+488 LGKIE

>member
-1 VASAGLRALALKR
+1 
-14 SQANEAAC
+14 
-22 SGLRVAVA
+22 
-30 QRWSNIGGEDEMQP
+30 MQP
-44 GLNKPL
+44 EVSKPL
-50 VLAVDDEPAVLEAY
+50 VLAVDDEPGVLESY
-64 RLILEDNCEVRTVTD
+64 KIILEDTCEVRTVAD
-79 GAAALKL
+79 GTTALSV
-86 LAQEDIRLVILD
+86 LAHEDIRLVILD

-106 LEVLLRL
+106 LEVLLRI
-113 KEMDEYVGVVVVT
+113 KEMDEYLGVVVVT

-146 VKPFDVE
+146 VKPFDIA
-153 TLQAVVS
+153 TLQAVVA

-165 QALMREVLYLRS
+165 QALMKEVLYLRS
-177 EMEGHHAFVDIVGRD
+177 EVEGYHPFVDIVGRD

-198 FELIKRVADSD
+198 FELIERVSDSD

-227 AIHQHSHRAHKP
+227 ALHQRSHRSLRP

-285 LDEIGNMRLDMQT
+285 LDEIGSMRLDMQT

-316 TIKVDVRIVAATNA
+316 TIKVDVRVVAATNA

-336 KARIFRD
+336 KAKAFRD

-348 LNVIPIYVPPLR
+348 LNVIPVYVPPLR
-360 ERPADIPLLVH
+360 ARKGDIALLIQ
-371 YFLDKYNRQFNRR
+371 YFLEKYNRQFNRR
-384 VRGFSPTAMEALQA
+384 VRGFSLAAIEAMQA
-398 YHWPGNVRELENIVE
+398 YDWPGNVRELENIVE

-419 KHEIIQLRELP
+419 KHESIQLRELP

-435 VQAPLIEQLD
+435 SHTPLVEQLE
-445 EEGYDLRRA
+445 EEGYDLRKA

-475 AAARILGIHRNTL
+475 VAARMLGIHRNTL
-488 LGKIA
+488 LGKIE

>member
-1 VASAGLRALALKR
+1 MIR
-14 SQANEAAC
+14 SEV
-22 SGLRVAVA
+22 S
-30 QRWSNIGGEDEMQP
+30 
-44 GLNKPL
+44 KPL
-50 VLAVDDEPAVLEAY
+50 VLAVDDEPGVLEAY
-64 RLILEDNCEVRTVTD
+64 KVILEDTYEVSTALD

-86 LAQEDIRLVILD
+86 LSREDIHLVILD

-106 LEVLLRL
+106 LEVLLRI
-113 KEMDEYVGVVVVT
+113 KEMDEYIGVIVVT

-146 VKPFDVE
+146 VKPFDIE
-153 TLQAVVS
+153 SLQAGVS

-165 QALMREVLYLRS
+165 QALLKEMLYLRS
-177 EMEGHHAFVDIVGRD
+177 EVEEYHSFVDIVGRD
-192 EKMLEI
+192 EHMLEI
-198 FELIKRVADSD
+198 FDLIGRVADSD

-227 AIHQHSHRAHKP
+227 ALHQQSRRAQRP

-247 IPENLIESE
+247 IPEQLIESE

-279 HSGTLF
+279 HTGTLF
-285 LDEIGNMRLDMQT
+285 LDEIGSMRLDMQT

-336 KARIFRD
+336 KEKAFRD

-348 LNVIPIYVPPLR
+348 LNVIPVYVPPLR
-360 ERPADIPLLVH
+360 ARRGDIPLLVR

-384 VRGFSPTAMEALQA
+384 LRGFSLAAIEALQA
-398 YHWPGNVRELENIVE
+398 YDWPGNVRELENIVE

-419 KHEIIQLRELP
+419 KHEMVQLRELP
-430 LDLQS
+430 LDLQPS
-435 VQAPLIEQLD
+435 QTPLLEQLD
-445 EEGYDLRRA
+445 EQGYDLRKA
-454 VQQFEREY
+454 VHQFEREY

-488 LGKIA
+488 LGKIE
-493 QLDLR
+493 QLGLR

>member
-1 VASAGLRALALKR
+1 
-14 SQANEAAC
+14 
-22 SGLRVAVA
+22 
-30 QRWSNIGGEDEMQP
+30 MQP
-44 GLNKPL
+44 EVSKPL
-50 VLAVDDEPAVLEAY
+50 VLAVDDELGVLESY
-64 RLILEDNCEVRTVTD
+64 KIILEDTCEVRTVAD
-79 GAAALKL
+79 GTAALKV
-86 LAQEDIRLVILD
+86 LAHEDIRLVILD

-106 LEVLLRL
+106 LEVLLRI
-113 KEMDEYVGVVVVT
+113 KEMDEYLGVIVVT

-146 VKPFDVE
+146 VKPFDIE
-153 TLQAVVS
+153 TLQAVVA

-165 QALMREVLYLRS
+165 QALMKEVLYLRS
-177 EMEGHHAFVDIVGRD
+177 EIEGYHPFVDIVGRD

-198 FELIKRVADSD
+198 FELIERVSDSD

-227 AIHQHSHRAHKP
+227 ALHQRSHRSLRP

-285 LDEIGNMRLDMQT
+285 LDEIGSMRLDMQT

-316 TIKVDVRIVAATNA
+316 TIKVDVRVVAATNA

-336 KARIFRD
+336 KAKAFRD

-348 LNVIPIYVPPLR
+348 LNVIPVYVPPLR
-360 ERPADIPLLVH
+360 ARKGDIALLIQ
-371 YFLDKYNRQFNRR
+371 YFLEKYNRRFNRR
-384 VRGFSPTAMEALQA
+384 VRGFSLAAIEAMQA
-398 YHWPGNVRELENIVE
+398 YDWPGNVRELENIVE

-419 KHEIIQLRELP
+419 KHESIQLRELP

-435 VQAPLIEQLD
+435 SHTPLVEQLE
-445 EEGYDLRRA
+445 EEGYDLRKA
-454 VQQFEREY
+454 VHQFEREY
-462 IRRVLEKTHWNQT
+462 IRRVLEKTRWNQT
-475 AAARILGIHRNTL
+475 VAARMLGIHRNTL
-488 LGKIA
+488 LGKIE

>member
-1 VASAGLRALALKR
+1 MRPETS
-14 SQANEAAC
+14 
-22 SGLRVAVA
+22 
-30 QRWSNIGGEDEMQP
+30 
-44 GLNKPL
+44 KPL
-50 VLAVDDEPAVLEAY
+50 VLAVDDEPGVLEAY
-64 RLILEDNCEVRTVTD
+64 KVILEDTCEVRSALD

-86 LAQEDIRLVILD
+86 LSREDIHLVLLD

-106 LEVLLRL
+106 LEVLLRI
-113 KEMDEYVGVVVVT
+113 KEMDEHIGVIVVT
-126 AVGDVK
+126 AIGDVK

-146 VKPFDVE
+146 VKPFDIE
-153 TLQAVVS
+153 SLQAGVS

-165 QALMREVLYLRS
+165 QALLKEVLYLRS
-177 EMEGHHAFVDIVGRD
+177 EVEEYHAFVDIVGRD
-192 EKMLEI
+192 EHMLEI
-198 FELIKRVADSD
+198 FDLIGRVADSD

-227 AIHQHSHRAHKP
+227 AIHQQSHRAQRP

-247 IPENLIESE
+247 IPEQLIESE

-279 HSGTLF
+279 HTGTLF
-285 LDEIGNMRLDMQT
+285 LDEIGSMRLDMQT

-336 KARIFRD
+336 KEKAFRD

-348 LNVIPIYVPPLR
+348 LNVIPVYVPPLR
-360 ERPADIPLLVH
+360 SRREDIPLLVR
-371 YFLDKYNRQFNRR
+371 YFLDKYNRQFNRHL
-384 VRGFSPTAMEALQA
+384 RGFSLAAMEALQA
-398 YHWPGNVRELENIVE
+398 YDWPGNVRELENIVE

-419 KHEIIQLRELP
+419 KHDIVQLRELP

-435 VQAPLIEQLD
+435 SHTPLIEQLD
-445 EEGYDLRRA
+445 EQGYDLRKA

-475 AAARILGIHRNTL
+475 AAARMLGIHRNTL
-488 LGKIA
+488 LGKIE

>member
-1 VASAGLRALALKR
+1 
-14 SQANEAAC
+14 
-22 SGLRVAVA
+22 
-30 QRWSNIGGEDEMQP
+30 MQP
-44 GLNKPL
+44 EVSKPL
-50 VLAVDDEPAVLEAY
+50 VLAVDDELGVLESY
-64 RLILEDNCEVRTVTD
+64 KIILEDTCEVRTVAD
-79 GAAALKL
+79 GTAALKV
-86 LAQEDIRLVILD
+86 LAHEDIRLVILD

-106 LEVLLRL
+106 LEVLLRI
-113 KEMDEYVGVVVVT
+113 KEMDEYLGVIVVT

-146 VKPFDVE
+146 VKPFDIE
-153 TLQAVVS
+153 TLQAVVA

-165 QALMREVLYLRS
+165 QALMKEVLYLRS
-177 EMEGHHAFVDIVGRD
+177 EVEGYHPFVDIVGRD

-198 FELIKRVADSD
+198 FELIERVSDSD

-227 AIHQHSHRAHKP
+227 ALHQRSHRSLRP
-239 FVAVNCTA
+239 FVAINCTA

-285 LDEIGNMRLDMQT
+285 LDEIGSMRLDMQT

-316 TIKVDVRIVAATNA
+316 TIKVDVRVVAATNA

-336 KARIFRD
+336 KAKAFRD

-348 LNVIPIYVPPLR
+348 LNVIPVYVPPLR
-360 ERPADIPLLVH
+360 ARKGDIALLIQ
-371 YFLDKYNRQFNRR
+371 YFLEKYNRRFNRR
-384 VRGFSPTAMEALQA
+384 VRGFSLAAIEAMQA
-398 YHWPGNVRELENIVE
+398 YDWPGNVRELENIVE

-419 KHEIIQLRELP
+419 KHESIQLRELP

-435 VQAPLIEQLD
+435 SHTPLVEQLE
-445 EEGYDLRRA
+445 EEGYDLRKA
-454 VQQFEREY
+454 VHQFEREY
-462 IRRVLEKTHWNQT
+462 IRRVLEKTRWNQT
-475 AAARILGIHRNTL
+475 VAARMLGIHRNTL
-488 LGKIA
+488 LGKID